1 MGSQRVP
8 GPTRHTPHGDAL
20 PARTPGTLGR
30 HDEADV
36 DESGKAGGSAG
47 SAADRALFGSPPSAK
62 GATASVTLR
71 VYVVE
76 VGSNKLTEEMRAG
89 ARKKILDELNPI
101 AAKSKRRDIKR
112 GFKLIW
118 PSKDPRGTK
127 LGPGELVIYLL
138 HKTDAKLMEEVTKSV
153 RASNEQ
159 EILEHQQKQLASEG
173 GFALEGTPYGAVGLE
188 KSEFFIDNK
197 GAYLADDQRRLPGR
211 VGRMLGETIVHE
223 VAHLLGADHDEGS
236 QSIMSKRQTMGMD
249 APPRSLS
256 ETSRN
261 SILKTLNEL

>member
-1 MGSQRVP
+1 MGSKRVP

-30 HDEADV
+30 HDEGDV
-36 DESGKAGGSAG
+36 DESAKVSAG
-47 SAADRALFGSPPSAK
+47 DGALFGSPSSAK
-62 GATASVTLR
+62 GVASTASVTLR

-76 VGSNKLTEEMRAG
+76 VGSNKLTEEMRAA

-197 GAYLADDQRRLPGR
+197 GAYPSDDQRRLPGR
-211 VGRMLGETIVHE
+211 VGRMLGETVVHE

-236 QSIMSKRQTMGMD
+236 ASIMSKRQTMGMD

-261 SILKTLNEL
+261 SILKTLDDL